1 MQYMKSRNLN
11 LYYKK
16 KIKEEYSKVFIN
28 ANKISD
34 GNAEKKSNKTI
45 LYSETSKSNIL
56 FININYF
63 I

>member
-1 MQYMKSRNLN
+1 MKSRNLN

-34 GNAEKKSNKTI
+34 DNAEKKSNN
-45 LYSETSKSNIL
+45 SETSKSNIL